1 MSESQSEY
9 SLPSIALSSPSRPTA
24 PIGMAAPTKPVPIPQ
39 VYTLRTVQDI
49 IYFIQPS
56 LFHASHTRRNKG
68 IKSTGKAK

>member
-24 PIGMAAPTKPVPIPQ
+24 PIAAPTKPVLIAR
-39 VYTLRTVQDI
+39 VYMLRTVQDI